1 MALGLSVIEFFDNS
15 GQQIV
20 HRWPEAGS
28 TDIKWGSQLIVQ
40 ESQAAVFFRDGKALD
55 TFGPGRYTLS
65 TQNMPLLTGLV
76 SIPFGGTSP
85 FQSEV
90 YFVSLK
96 VFTNMHWG
104 TAEPILFRDSEFS
117 MVRLRAYGIFSV
129 RVTDSQLFV
138 NKIVGTQNVYT
149 SDSLNDFFRN
159 IIVSRLNNLLG
170 ETVKSI
176 LDLPKYYDALDAAA
190 KARVKDDFAQYGVEL
205 VDFLI
210 NAITPPDEV
219 QKVIDERTGMGVVG
233 NMGQYMQFK
242 AARSLEDAAQNTG
255 GAAGAAAGLGMGAGL
270 GFAMPGMINQAMQQ
284 AAQSANNGP
293 TAAGASAAGGA
304 SAPAATSMSCPNCH
318 ANIPAGSKFCPECG
332 KATATTIECHSCHQS
347 NPAGA
352 KFCANCGTK
361 LT

>member
-1 MALGLSVIEFFDNS
+1 MALGLSVIEFFDDS

-40 ESQAAVFFRDGKALD
+40 ESQAAVFFRDGRALD
-55 TFGPGRYTLS
+55 TFTPGRYTLS
-65 TQNMPLLTGLV
+65 TQNLPVLTKFL

-85 FQSEV
+85 FQSQV
-90 YFVSLK
+90 YFVAMK
-96 VFTNMHWG
+96 VFTNLHWG
-104 TAEPILFRDSEFS
+104 TAEPIVFRDAEFS

-129 RVTDSQLFV
+129 RVTDAQLFV

-149 SDSLNDFFRN
+149 SDSLQDFFRN

-170 ETVKSI
+170 ETVKSV

-190 KARVKDDFAQYGVEL
+190 KSRVKDDFAEYGVEL

-210 NAITPPDEV
+210 NAITPPDDV

-233 NMGQYMQFK
+233 NMNQYMQFK
-242 AARSLEDAAQNTG
+242 AAKSLEDAAQNPGRLRRRG
-255 GAAGAAAGLGMGAGL
+255 GGHRHGRGPRLCGARHDQCSDAGAAATQAAAGAPAAGAAA
-270 GFAMPGMINQAMQQ
+270 
-284 AAQSANNGP
+284 
-293 TAAGASAAGGA
+293 AGAAI
-304 SAPAATSMSCPNCH
+304 ATIACPNCQ
-318 ANIPAGSKFCPECG
+318 AKIPANSKFCPECG
-332 KATATTIECHSCHQS
+332 KPVAQTVECPSCHQQ
-347 NPAGA
+347 NAPGA

-361 LT
+361 LE

>member
-1 MALGLSVIEFFDNS
+1 MALGLSVIEFFDNT

-20 HRWPEAGS
+20 HRWPEEGS

-40 ESQAAVFFRDGKALD
+40 ESQSAVFFRDGKALD
-55 TFGPGRYTLS
+55 TFGPGRYALS
-65 TQNMPLLTGLV
+65 TQNLPLITGLL

-90 YFVSLK
+90 YFVALK
-96 VFTNMHWG
+96 VFTNLHWG
-104 TAEPILFRDSEFS
+104 TAEPILFRDTEFA

-129 RVTDSQLFV
+129 RVTDAQLFV

-149 SDSLNDFFRN
+149 SESLQDFFRN

-170 ETVKSI
+170 ETVKSV

-233 NMGQYMQFK
+233 NMGQYMQYK
-242 AARSLEDAAQNTG
+242 AARSLEDAAQNPSG
-255 GAAGAAAGLGMGAGL
+255 GAGTAAGIGMGAGL
-270 GFAMPGMINQAMQQ
+270 GFMVPGMINQAMQQ
-284 AAQSANNGP
+284 GAASNAAA
-293 TAAGASAAGGA
+293 AAGAA
-304 SAPAATSMSCPNCH
+304 AATMACPNCH
-318 ANIPAGSKFCPECG
+318 AQIAAGAKFCPECG
-332 KATATTIECHSCHQS
+332 KSTAAAQCPQCHQ
-347 NPAGA
+347 PTAPGA
-352 KFCANCGTK
+352 KFCGNCGAK
-361 LT
+361 LA

>member
-1 MALGLSVIEFFDNS
+1 MALGLSVIEFFDNT

-20 HRWPEAGS
+20 HRWPETGS

-40 ESQAAVFFRDGKALD
+40 ESQSAVFFRDGKALD
-55 TFGPGRYTLS
+55 TFGPGRYALS
-65 TQNMPLLTGLV
+65 TQNLPLLTGLL

-90 YFVSLK
+90 YFVALK
-96 VFTNMHWG
+96 VFTNLHWG
-104 TAEPILFRDSEFS
+104 TAEPLLFRDAEFS

-129 RVTDSQLFV
+129 RVTDAQLFV

-149 SDSLNDFFRN
+149 SDALQDFFRN

-190 KARVKDDFAQYGVEL
+190 KTRVKDDFAQYGVEL

-219 QKVIDERTGMGVVG
+219 QKVIDERTGMGVIGG

-242 AARSLEDAAQNTG
+242 AARSLEEAAQNPG
-255 GAAGAAAGLGMGAGL
+255 GSAGAAAGIGMGAGL
-270 GFAMPGMINQAMQQ
+270 GFMMPGMINQAMQQ
-284 AAQSANNGP
+284 GAASSA
-293 TAAGASAAGGA
+293 AAGAAGAGVA
-304 SAPAATSMSCPNCH
+304 MMACPNCH
-318 ANIPAGSKFCPECG
+318 AQIEAGAKFCPECG
-332 KATATTIECHSCHQS
+332 KSTAAAECPNCHQ
-347 NPAGA
+347 PVAAGA
-352 KFCANCGTK
+352 KFCGNCGTK
-361 LT
+361 LG